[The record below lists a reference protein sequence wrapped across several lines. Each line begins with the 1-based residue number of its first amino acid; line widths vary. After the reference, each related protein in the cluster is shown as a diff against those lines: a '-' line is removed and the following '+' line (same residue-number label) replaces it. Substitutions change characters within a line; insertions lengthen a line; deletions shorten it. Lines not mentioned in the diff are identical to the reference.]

1 MENAKKLLE
10 YATEAMHVPQQYVSR
25 IIGQKNHQ
33 IQALVDRVGLA
44 KIQVQAAKEA
54 TIPNCVPFSFTGTR
68 SAISDAKTLIN
79 FITDNLE
86 EIDQLQ
92 SKIASNGEVN
102 RYRWWD
108 HSR

>member
-33 IQALVDRVGLA
+33 IQALVDQVGLA
-44 KIQVQAAKEA
+44 RIRVQAADEA

-68 SAISDAKTLIN
+68 SAINDAKIIIN
-79 FITDNLE
+79 FITDNLK

-92 SKIASNGEVN
+92 SRIAPNGEAN
-102 RYRWWD
+102 RYRRRD